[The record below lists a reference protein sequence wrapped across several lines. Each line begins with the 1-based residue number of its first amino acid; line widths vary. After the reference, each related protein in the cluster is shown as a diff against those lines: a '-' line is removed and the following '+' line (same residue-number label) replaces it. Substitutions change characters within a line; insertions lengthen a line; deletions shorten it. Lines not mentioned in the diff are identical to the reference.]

1 MLESLEQ
8 HDIENVAV
16 LWEEGED
23 GKQKCILKYRERYE
37 KCIEDYGGEYPMS
50 VEYGVELVNSLK
62 LAGHGI
68 EAERLASDL
77 LVTSSRVLGRHHKS
91 TRMVQRA
98 LHYCKTRIVGYHG
111 HGQDGFSSY
120 QLLDY
125 NAAEDKYIIK
135 GPLEGTIPD
144 IVFNKIQN
152 NQGEEIIADP
162 SEVTLLPGTPVF
174 GCGLEGELS
183 HLNGKLADFL
193 NINMILNI

>member
-1 MLESLEQ
+1 
-8 HDIENVAV
+8 
-16 LWEEGED
+16 
-23 GKQKCILKYRERYE
+23 
-37 KCIEDYGGEYPMS
+37 
-50 VEYGVELVNSLK
+50 
-62 LAGHGI
+62 
-68 EAERLASDL
+68 
-77 LVTSSRVLGRHHKS
+77 VLGRHHKS

-135 GPLEGTIPD
+135 GPLEGTNPD

-183 HLNGKLADFL
+183 HLNGKLADLL
-193 NINMILNI
+193 NINIIPFKMRVHFEADDIEHLINRENMRVAIDLTEKE